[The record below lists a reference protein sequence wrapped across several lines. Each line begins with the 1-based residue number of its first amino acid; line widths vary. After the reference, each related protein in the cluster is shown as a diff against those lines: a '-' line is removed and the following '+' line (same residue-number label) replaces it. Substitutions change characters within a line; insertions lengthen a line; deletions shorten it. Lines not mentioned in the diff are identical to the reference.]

1 MKKTKITNR
10 IIGRNDNSDAKIEL
24 GVDQRR
30 GQAVGV
36 GEDRGE
42 SSENTPSIYQSKNTF
57 VQPPLK
63 FTDFPLIRS

>member
-1 MKKTKITNR
+1 MLT
-10 IIGRNDNSDAKIEL
+10 IGRNDNSDAKAEL
-24 GVDQRR
+24 RVDQRR

-42 SSENTPSIYQSKNTF
+42 SSENTSSIYESKNTF
-57 VQPPLK
+57 AHPSLK